1 MHQLR
6 AVHMFNPNRTTPA
19 RETERQLLM
28 RRAEE
33 RRQVVRDERRS
44 RRRAR
49 ISRAV
54 RRGR

>member
-28 RRAEE
+28 RLAEE

>member
-1 MHQLR
+1 
-6 AVHMFNPNRTTPA
+6 MFNPNRTSPA
-19 RETERQLLM
+19 RETERRLLM
-28 RRAEE
+28 RLAEE
-33 RRQVVRDERRS
+33 RRQAVRDERRS